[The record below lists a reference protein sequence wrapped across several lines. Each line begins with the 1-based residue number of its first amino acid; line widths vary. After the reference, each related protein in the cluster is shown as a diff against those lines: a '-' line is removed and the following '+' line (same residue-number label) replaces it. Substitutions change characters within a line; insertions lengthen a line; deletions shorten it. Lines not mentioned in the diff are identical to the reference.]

1 MSKRKKQEIDV
12 YIEKVNAKE
21 IEGEYDTRDLCAK
34 HFERELMKKCQ
45 AARKFEIHQLLFN
58 GKPTGYGRCSDQ
70 SCRDSMW
77 VKDQNAVFPTNPY
90 KTAGAKWQQIERHI
104 KKHLKADNADEAATS
119 AKKTPGPK
127 QTTLNVFSKAR
138 KLPQSVIEEMR
149 THNINVVANR
159 HTSLN
164 FFSKEEVRDRDRTLL
179 KAGGFDPD
187 EVLKFDRTGPTVS
200 KDLERNTQLNTELI
214 SKVAPQLAEE
224 GLLALAFDHHEIK
237 NMKNQ
242 KLVGINLQDGTTA
255 EAVRP
260 TQALGI
266 LLIIKAADGK
276 RYCYLLKYCAV
287 AEKNNQTTL
296 RWARETLKEAQ
307 NIVVVFK
314 NEIKLN

>member
-1 MSKRKKQEIDV
+1 MTKRKKEEIDV
-12 YIEKVNAKE
+12 YIERVNAKE

-34 HFERELMKKCQ
+34 HSERELMKKCQ

-58 GKPTGYGRCSDQ
+58 GQPTGFGRCSDQ
-70 SCRDSMW
+70 SCRDSLW
-77 VKDQNAVFPTNPY
+77 VKEKNAVFQTNPY
-90 KTAGAKWQQIERHI
+90 KTAGAKWQQMERHL
-104 KKHLKADNADEAATS
+104 KKHLKLETADDATKKTPGPS

-127 QTTLNVFSKAR
+127 QTTLNVYSKAR
-138 KLPQSVIEEMR
+138 KLPQSVVEEMR
-149 THNINVVANR
+149 THNMNVVAQR

-200 KDLERNTQLNTELI
+200 KDLERNTKLNTDLI
-214 SKVAPQLAEE
+214 SKIAPKLAEE
-224 GLLALAFDHHEIK
+224 GLVALAFDHHEIK
-237 NMKNQ
+237 NLKNQ
-242 KLVGINLQDGTTA
+242 KLVGINLQDGSTA

-260 TQALGI
+260 NQALGI
-266 LLIIKAADGK
+266 LLIIKAADGQ

-296 RWARETLKEAQ
+296 RWARETLKESA
-307 NIVVVFK
+307 K
-314 NEIKLN
+314 